1 MEKVD
6 IKDGPA
12 IITITQSDIENGIPH
27 HTQHHPFSLALK
39 RQIKNA
45 SLVGTYSSR
54 VSVIPGGYCI
64 WFGSDDGLC
73 QYIGNFRKSTL
84 SGEIHPDRK
93 PSLPIRIKIT
103 PNHKYNDDYY
113 KASLEEVLITDI
125 QRHNANKIIQEARF
139 FLDDEENWTQTK
151 GRYLGTLKRDIVE
164 ALSHNS
170 IKLAKAAHVAKIIVS
185 DTLAKTSK
193 GQKILQ
199 TSDTYLDPEAFLNIF
214 NDLPETKH
222 TDILQLL
229 DSAIFNN
236 RRILVPKEN

>member
-1 MEKVD
+1 MQKVD

-12 IITITQSDIENGIPH
+12 IITITQSDIDNGIPY
-27 HTQHHPFSLALK
+27 HTQYHPFSLALK

-45 SLVGTYSSR
+45 SVVGTFISR

-84 SGEIHPDRK
+84 SGKIHPDRK

-113 KASLEEVLITDI
+113 NASLEEVLITKT
-125 QRHNANKIIQEARF
+125 QRRNAKIIIQEALF
-139 FLDDEENWTQTK
+139 FLDNEENWTQTK

-164 ALSHNS
+164 ALSRDS
-170 IKLAKAAHVAKIIVS
+170 IEHAEAAHVAKKVVS
-185 DTLAKTSK
+185 DTLAQTSK
-193 GQKILQ
+193 GQQILK
-199 TSDTYLDPEAFLNIF
+199 TNNTYLDPEQFLSIF

-222 TDILQLL
+222 SDILQLL
-229 DSAIFNN
+229 NVALDIA
-236 RRILVPKEN
+236 V